1 MSQSESIPPFSGLR
15 EFEVGD
21 YDRVLPLLLPIAQD
35 GHAEAQCMM
44 GNIDQLGLGS
54 IAPDF
59 QEAIAWYRRAAAL
72 GYGVASNNLAGMYL
86 SGAGVPVD
94 RDRARQ
100 LYAQAQAQ
108 GFIGGRA

>member
-1 MSQSESIPPFSGLR
+1 MSQSNSIAPFSGLR
-15 EFEVGD
+15 EFRTGD
-21 YDRVLPLLLPIAQD
+21 YDRVFPLLLIVAQD

-44 GNIDQLGLGS
+44 GCIYQLGLGS
-54 IAPDF
+54 VAPDF
-59 QEAIAWYRRAAAL
+59 QAAIAWYSRAAAL

-100 LYAQAQAQ
+100 LYKQARSQ
-108 GFIGGRA
+108 GFTGE